1 MTNKE
6 EAFLQYYIANGS
18 NTGRKAEL
26 YRLAFGKEAEGKKDS
41 SLETYAKRL
50 LATKEAKDYI
60 KQHRPNDVVRSE
72 QLLDAIRDLKEL
84 EQAKDHK
91 VADVLAIKR
100 EIRLHLSDLAK
111 CIDVVEQSRKEEYS
125 ISNVRFTLTIP
136 LKGQEGKEEQCY
148 LASYIQEL
156 IKANKSKLLLVN
168 AGEVKEIKFMGN
180 TSGEM
185 TAQDVEES
193 LKEETFSFALK
204 AS

>member
-6 EAFLQYYIANGS
+6 EAFLKYYIANGL

-26 YRLAFGKEAEGKKDS
+26 YRLAFGKETEGIKDS

-50 LATKEAKDYI
+50 LAQKEAKDYI
-60 KQHRPNDVVRSE
+60 KKHRPNDVVRSE
-72 QLLDAIRDLKEL
+72 QLLDAIKDLKEL

-100 EIRLHLSDLAK
+100 EIRLHLSDLSK
-111 CIDVVEQSRKEEYS
+111 CIDVVEQGRKEEYN
-125 ISNVRFTLTIP
+125 ISNVKFTLTIP
-136 LKGQEGKEEQCY
+136 LKGQEGEEEQDY
-148 LASYIQEL
+148 LTAYLREL
-156 IKANKSKLLLVN
+156 IETNRSKLLLVN
-168 AGEVKEIKFMGN
+168 AGELKEIMFMGDV
-180 TSGEM
+180 SGEM

-193 LKEETFSFALK
+193 LRGETFSFALR